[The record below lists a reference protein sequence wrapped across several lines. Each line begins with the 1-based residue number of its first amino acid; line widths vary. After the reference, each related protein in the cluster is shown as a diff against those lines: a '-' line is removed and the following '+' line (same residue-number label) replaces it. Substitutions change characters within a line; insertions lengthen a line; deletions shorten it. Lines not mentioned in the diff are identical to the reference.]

1 MFRPERMRPTSII
14 CVKKETEAV
23 LEALSSFGEFHIEKA
38 SEIKSVSDYD
48 QNIQRAEEALVNIN
62 ELTKHL
68 IIQKATLTDIFK
80 VAKPTKLQVS
90 SENWQTLQ
98 EATILQISNLKGIF
112 DELNN
117 TLTSLQEKGAYLYHL
132 KRMLTTIYEMGA
144 DLEAIEELK
153 LINVT
158 IASVPHKNFPHLQV
172 ALTEIPVIIRR
183 CRLTKET
190 EFLCFAMAAK
200 YKSNIERALKTHHA
214 EIFLIP
220 ENLPRDI
227 SLALKKVENQQ
238 EENNEEEKKISS
250 ELKKLDT
257 DNHHKIIT
265 WKESIENIL
274 VLLQAQ
280 KTMLQSGRLAV
291 LKGFVPRQNFQSLSD
306 KIQTSLNGKALVL
319 ENQSPQ
325 NLPTKI
331 VHNRFVRPYE
341 EITKLYG
348 LPHYEEVDPTSIIA
362 ITFPLIFGLMFGDI
376 GHGLVLLIGGGILGF
391 LIKREQ
397 TIKNICWILAS
408 CGAIAVFTGILFG
421 EFFGK
426 QLFAPLWF
434 SPFDNVFTFLIF
446 SLFVGVA
453 QIMSGLVLEMTNFFL
468 KHNPID
474 AVLTSVPKIAFYSGS
489 VYLLAVYQLN
499 FSAWLSGPILLVLVP
514 IIILIL
520 GKPIFFALSKPS
532 TVTDEEKNDEN
543 SFGQRLFESGD
554 LITRLLSNTMSYTRI
569 LALLMAHWALVLVVY
584 VVAGLIGSTSVLT
597 AILSGFIIVAGNVFV
612 IALEGL
618 IVFIHTMRLHFYEW
632 FSKFY
637 EGTGVEFAPFKQ
649 NFVYTEVIL
658 KKNIS

>member
-1 MFRPERMRPTSII
+1 MLRPERMKPTSVI
-14 CVKKETEAV
+14 CVKKDVEVV
-23 LEALSSFGEFHIEKA
+23 LEAVSSFGEFHIEKA
-38 SEIKSVSDYD
+38 SEIKSVSEYD
-48 QNIQRAEEALVNIN
+48 QNIQRAEEALVTVN

-68 IIQKATLTDIFK
+68 VIQKTALTDIFK
-80 VAKPTKLQVS
+80 VIKPTKLQVS

-98 EATILQISNLKGIF
+98 EATILQSSNLKGVF
-112 DELNN
+112 DELNT
-117 TLTSLQEKGAYLYHL
+117 TLTSLQEKGAYLDHL
-132 KRMLTTIYEMGA
+132 KRMLTIIDEMGV
-144 DLEAIEELK
+144 DLEAIEGLK
-153 LINVT
+153 LINIT
-158 IASVPHKNFPHLQV
+158 IASVPQKNFPHLLV
-172 ALTEIPVIIRR
+172 ALIGVPVIIRR
-183 CRLTKET
+183 CRLTKEA
-190 EFLCFAMAAK
+190 EFLCFAMAEK
-200 YKSNIERALKTHHA
+200 YKSSIERALKTHHA
-214 EIFLIP
+214 EIFRIP

-227 SLALKKVENQQ
+227 SLALKRINNQQ
-238 EENNEEEKKISS
+238 EENNEEEKKISY
-250 ELKKLDT
+250 ELKKLGS
-257 DNHHKIIT
+257 DNQNKIIT
-265 WKESIENIL
+265 WKETIENIL

-280 KTMLQSGRLAV
+280 KKMLQSGRLSV
-291 LKGFVPRQNFQSLSD
+291 LKGFVPRQKFQSLSE

-319 ENQSPQ
+319 ENQSAQ
-325 NLPTKI
+325 NPPTKI
-331 VHNRFVRPYE
+331 AHSRFVRPYE

-348 LPHYEEVDPTSIIA
+348 LPHYDEVDPTPIIA

-376 GHGLVLLIGGGILGF
+376 GHGLVLLLGGGILGF

-397 TIKNICWILAS
+397 AIKNICWILAS
-408 CGAIAVFTGILFG
+408 CGAVAVFTGILFG

-474 AVLTSVPKIAFYSGS
+474 AVLTSIPKIAFYSGA
-489 VYLLAVYQLN
+489 VYLLAFYQLN

-514 IIILIL
+514 IIVLIL
-520 GKPIFFALSKPS
+520 GKPIFFSISRSS
-532 TVTDEEKNDEN
+532 TATDEEN

-584 VVAGLIGSTSVLT
+584 VVAGLIGSASVLT
-597 AILSGFIIVAGNVFV
+597 AILSGFIIVAGNIFV

-649 NFVYTEVIL
+649 NFVHTEITL

>member
-1 MFRPERMRPTSII
+1 MLRPERMKPTSVI
-14 CVKKETEAV
+14 CVKKDVEVV
-23 LEALSSFGEFHIEKA
+23 LEAVNSFGEFHIEKA
-38 SEIKSVSDYD
+38 SEIKSVSEYD
-48 QNIQRAEEALVNIN
+48 QNIQRAEEALVTVN

-68 IIQKATLTDIFK
+68 VIQKTALTDIFK
-80 VAKPTKLQVS
+80 VIKPTKLQVS

-98 EATILQISNLKGIF
+98 EATISQSSNLKGVF
-112 DELNN
+112 DDLNT
-117 TLTSLQEKGAYLYHL
+117 TLTSLQEKGAYLDHL
-132 KRMLTTIYEMGA
+132 KRMLTIIDEIGV
-144 DLEAIEELK
+144 DLEAIEGLK
-153 LINVT
+153 LINIT
-158 IASVPHKNFPHLQV
+158 IASVPQKNFPHLLV
-172 ALTEIPVIIRR
+172 ALIGVPVIIRR

-190 EFLCFAMAAK
+190 EFLCFAMAEK
-200 YKSNIERALKTHHA
+200 YKSSIERTLKTHHA
-214 EIFLIP
+214 EIFRIP

-227 SLALKKVENQQ
+227 SLALKRINNQQ
-238 EENNEEEKKISS
+238 EENNEEEKKISY
-250 ELKKLDT
+250 ELKKLGS
-257 DNHHKIIT
+257 DNQNKIIT
-265 WKESIENIL
+265 WKETIENIL

-280 KTMLQSGRLAV
+280 KKMLQSERLSV
-291 LKGFVPRQNFQSLSD
+291 LKGFVPRQKFQSLSE

-319 ENQSPQ
+319 ENQSAQ
-325 NLPTKI
+325 NPPTKI
-331 VHNRFVRPYE
+331 AHNRFVRPYE

-348 LPHYEEVDPTSIIA
+348 LPHYDEVDPTPIIA

-376 GHGLVLLIGGGILGF
+376 GHGLVLLLGGGILGF
-391 LIKREQ
+391 LIKRERA
-397 TIKNICWILAS
+397 IKNICWILAS
-408 CGAIAVFTGILFG
+408 CGAVAVFTGILFG

-474 AVLTSVPKIAFYSGS
+474 AVLTSIPKIAFYSGA
-489 VYLLAVYQLN
+489 VYLLAFYQLN

-514 IIILIL
+514 IIVLIL
-520 GKPIFFALSKPS
+520 GKPIFFSISRSS
-532 TVTDEEKNDEN
+532 TATDEEN

-584 VVAGLIGSTSVLT
+584 VVAGLIGSASVLT

-637 EGTGVEFAPFKQ
+637 EGTGVEFSPFKQ
-649 NFVYTEVIL
+649 NFVHTEVTL

>member
-1 MFRPERMRPTSII
+1 MLRPERMKSTSII
-14 CVKKETEAV
+14 CVKKDTEVV
-23 LEALSSFGEFHIEKA
+23 LEALSNFGEFHIEKA
-38 SEIKSVSDYD
+38 SEIKSVSDHD
-48 QNIQRAEEALVNIN
+48 QNIQSAEEALVTIN

-68 IIQKATLTDIFK
+68 VTQRATLTDIFK
-80 VAKPTKLQVS
+80 VVKPTKRRVS

-98 EATILQISNLKGIF
+98 EDTIMQSSNLKGIF

-117 TLTSLQEKGAYLYHL
+117 TLTTLQEKGAYLDHL
-132 KRMLTTIYEMGA
+132 KQMLTTLEEMGA
-144 DLEAIEELK
+144 DLEAIEKLK
-153 LINVT
+153 LININIV
-158 IASVPHKNFPHLQV
+158 SVPNKNFPHLLV
-172 ALTEIPVIIRR
+172 ALKGVPVIIRR
-183 CRLTKET
+183 CQLTKET
-190 EFLCFAMAAK
+190 EFLCLAFVAK
-200 YKSNIERALKTHHA
+200 YKIKIEKALKIHHA

-227 SLALKKVENQQ
+227 SLALKMVKNQQ
-238 EENNEEEKKISS
+238 KENNKEEKKISY
-250 ELKKLDT
+250 ELKKLGE
-257 DNHHKIIT
+257 DNQNKIIT
-265 WKESIENIL
+265 WKETIENIL

-280 KTMLQSGRLAV
+280 KKMLQSERLSV
-291 LKGFVPRQNFQSLSD
+291 LKGFVPRRKFQSLSE
-306 KIQTSLNGKALVL
+306 KIQSSLNGKALVL
-319 ENQSPQ
+319 ENQLVQKP
-325 NLPTKI
+325 PTKI
-331 VHNRFVRPYE
+331 IHSRFIRPYE

-348 LPHYEEVDPTSIIA
+348 LPHYDEVDPTPIIA

-391 LIKREQ
+391 LIKRGQ
-397 TIKNICWILAS
+397 AIKNICWILAS
-408 CGAIAVFTGILFG
+408 CGAVSVFAGILFG

-453 QIMSGLVLEMTNFFL
+453 QIMSGIILEMTNFFI

-474 AVLTSVPKIAFYSGS
+474 AVLTSVPKIAFYSGAVS
-489 VYLLAVYQLN
+489 LLAIYQLN
-499 FSAWLSGPILLVLVP
+499 FSAWLNGPILLVLVP
-514 IIILIL
+514 ILVLIL
-520 GKPIFFALSKPS
+520 GKPIFLALSKSS
-532 TVTDEEKNDEN
+532 TVAQEEKDDEN

-584 VVAGLIGSTSVLT
+584 VVAGLIGSTSILT

-649 NFVYTEVIL
+649 NFVHTEVIL

>member
-1 MFRPERMRPTSII
+1 MKPASII
-14 CVKKETEAV
+14 CVKKDTEV
-23 LEALSSFGEFHIEKA
+23 VMEALSSFGKFHIEKA
-38 SEIKSVSDYD
+38 SEIRSASDYD
-48 QNIQRAEEALVNIN
+48 QNIQRAEEALVNVN
-62 ELTKHL
+62 ELAKHL
-68 IIQKATLTDIFK
+68 VIQKATLTDIFK
-80 VAKPTKLQVS
+80 EAKPAKLQVS

-98 EATILQISNLKGIF
+98 ETTILQISNLKGIF
-112 DELNN
+112 GELNN

-132 KRMLTTIYEMGA
+132 KRMLTSIDEMGA

-153 LINVT
+153 LINTT
-158 IASVPHKNFPHLQV
+158 IASVPHKNFPQLKL
-172 ALTEIPVIIRR
+172 ALTGIPVIIHR

-190 EFLCFAMAAK
+190 EFLCFVMSAK

-214 EIFLIP
+214 EIFKIP
-220 ENLPRDI
+220 ETLPHDI
-227 SLALKKVENQQ
+227 SSALKKVKNQQ
-238 EENNEEEKKISS
+238 EENSKEEKKISA
-250 ELKKLDT
+250 ELNKLGADY
-257 DNHHKIIT
+257 NHKIIT
-265 WKESIENIL
+265 WKETIENIL
-274 VLLQAQ
+274 MLLQAQ
-280 KTMLQSGRLAV
+280 KSMYQSGRLAV
-291 LKGFVPRQNFQSLSD
+291 LKGYVPEQNFQTLSD
-306 KIQTSLNGKALVL
+306 NIQTSLNGKALVL

-325 NLPTKI
+325 TPPTRI
-331 VHNRFVRPYE
+331 MHNRFVKPYE

-348 LPHYEEVDPTSIIA
+348 LPQYEEVDPTPIIA

-391 LIKREQ
+391 LIKRGQ
-397 TIKNICWILAS
+397 SIKNICWILAS
-408 CGAIAVFTGILFG
+408 CGAVAVFTGILFG

-453 QIMSGLVLEMTNFFL
+453 QIMSGLILEMTNFFL
-468 KHNPID
+468 KRNPID
-474 AVLTSVPKIAFYSGS
+474 AVLTSVPKIAFYSGA

-499 FSAWLSGPILLVLVP
+499 FSAWLNGPILVVLMP

-520 GKPIFFALSKPS
+520 GKPIFFALTKPS
-532 TVTDEEKNDEN
+532 AVTDEEKTDEN

-584 VVAGLIGSTSVLT
+584 VVAGLIGSTSILT
-597 AILSGFIIVAGNVFV
+597 AILSGIIIVAGNVFV

-637 EGTGVEFAPFKQ
+637 EGTGLEFAPFKQ
-649 NFVYTEVIL
+649 NFVHTEVTL
-658 KKNIS
+658 KKNIV